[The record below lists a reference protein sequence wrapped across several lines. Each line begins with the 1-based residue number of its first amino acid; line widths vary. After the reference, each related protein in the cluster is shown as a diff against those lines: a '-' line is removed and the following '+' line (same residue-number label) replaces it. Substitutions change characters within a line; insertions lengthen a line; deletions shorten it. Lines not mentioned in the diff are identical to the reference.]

1 MRLSQTKKV
10 KNFIDFYGKPFT
22 IDNVTGETGLTHVQ
36 ARKVVAKLMHLGM
49 VKIIA
54 TEGKRRIYLKNK
66 DYVEKNPMNN
76 YGYEIDFIKELT
88 RLIKTGNYHS
98 QRQLEMK
105 IDAER
110 GKISR
115 YLVAM
120 ASIGMITIENDFYKF
135 KVEKDYLLVG
145 SKVDKDI
152 LLKFREKNRAEREV
166 NMARKEKVLKDASGR
181 EYPAKILDPQIV
193 KRDTLVSRVMGRAER
208 LHDKITYEKQ
218 KLAADIDKYLQKTA
232 EQYGENWKG
241 NAELVSFDGK
251 YKVEVRNRERIEFDE
266 KLQVA
271 KQKIDECLKRW
282 TEDSNVNLQAV
293 INEAFQVDK
302 KGEIAKHRILALR
315 KYNIKDKNWKQAMDI
330 IDEAIQ
336 VTSTKQYIA
345 FYKRKSPNKPFE
357 LISLNF
363 SAI

>member
-1 MRLSQTKKV
+1 
-10 KNFIDFYGKPFT
+10 
-22 IDNVTGETGLTHVQ
+22 
-36 ARKVVAKLMHLGM
+36 
-49 VKIIA
+49 
-54 TEGKRRIYLKNK
+54 
-66 DYVEKNPMNN
+66 
-76 YGYEIDFIKELT
+76 
-88 RLIKTGNYHS
+88 
-98 QRQLEMK
+98 
-105 IDAER
+105 
-110 GKISR
+110 
-115 YLVAM
+115 
-120 ASIGMITIENDFYKF
+120 
-135 KVEKDYLLVG
+135 
-145 SKVDKDI
+145 
-152 LLKFREKNRAEREV
+152 
-166 NMARKEKVLKDASGR
+166 MARREKVLKDADGR
-181 EYPAKILDPQIV
+181 EYPAKIIDPQLV
-193 KRDTLVSRVMGRAER
+193 KRDTVVNRVMKRAFR
-208 LHDKITYEKQ
+208 LHTKIMDEKDRITS
-218 KLAADIDKYLQKTA
+218 DIDRYLSQTA

>member
-10 KNFIDFYGKPFT
+10 KNFVDFYGKPFT
-22 IDNVTGETGLTHVQ
+22 IDIVTGETGLTHIQ

-49 VKIIA
+49 VKIVA
-54 TEGKRRIYLKNK
+54 TEGKRKIYLKNK
-66 DYVEKNPMNN
+66 NYVEKNPMNN
-76 YGYEIDFIKELT
+76 YGYEIDFIKELS

-135 KVEKDYLLVG
+135 KAEKDYLLVG
-145 SKVDKDI
+145 SKVDKEI
-152 LLKFREKNRAEREV
+152 LIKFREKNREEKEE
-166 NMARKEKVLKDASGR
+166 NMAKQKVLKDASGR
-181 EYPAKILDPQIV
+181 EYSAKILDPQIV
-193 KRDTLVSRVMGRAER
+193 MRDSLVSRVVGRAER
-208 LHDKITYEKQ
+208 LHDKITYEKE
-218 KLAADIDKYLQKTA
+218 KMATEIEKYLQKTA

-251 YKVEVRNRERIEFDE
+251 FKVEVRNRERIEFDE
-266 KLQVA
+266 KLQIA
-271 KQKIDECLKRW
+271 KQKIDDFLKRW

-345 FYKRKSPNKPFE
+345 FYKRKSTNGPFE

>member
-1 MRLSQTKKV
+1 MEFWK
-10 KNFIDFYGKPFT
+10 KPFSAE
-22 IDNVTGETGLTHVQ
+22 IVSSETGLTLKQVT
-36 ARKVVAKLMHLGM
+36 RVLGKMKKMGM
-49 VKIIA
+49 VKKIA
-54 TEGKRRIYLKNK
+54 TDGKLAIYVQELN
-66 DYVEKNPMNN
+66 YVEENPVNN
-76 YGYEIDFIKELT
+76 YDYELDFLNAMIKKL
-88 RLIKTGNYHS
+88 KTANYS
-98 QRQLEMK
+98 STRQLEEVLNADRRK
-105 IDAER
+105 VT
-110 GKISR
+110 R
-115 YLVAM
+115 YLTALC
-120 ASIGMITIENDFYKF
+120 SIGMVKLIDGRYKIVK
-135 KVEKDYLLVG
+135 KVDLLLIG
-145 SKVDKDI
+145 SKFDKNI
-152 LLKFREKNRAEREV
+152 LTKMRDEQEGV
-166 NMARKEKVLKDASGR
+166 VMARKEKVLKDASGR

-208 LHDKITYEKQ
+208 LHDKIAYEKD
-218 KLAADIDKYLQKTA
+218 KMAADIDKYLQKTA
-232 EQYGENWKG
+232 EQYGEKWKG
-241 NAELVSFDGK
+241 NAE
-251 YKVEVRNRERIEFDE
+251 RNRERIDFDE